1 MPPSIRASGLADFAP
16 RVVELEAMRRRSAI
30 ARDWRHTISGRLGLG
45 CAVLVVFAALFG
57 GLLAPYDPFVIAG
70 GSLVPPSR
78 GHLMG
83 TDALGRDVLSGVL
96 FGARS
101 SLFVAGSVG
110 LIALAVG
117 CAVGMVAGY
126 RGGWVD
132 DALMRITE
140 LFQVI
145 PRFFFAVIA
154 IALFGPGTDR
164 LILTLGITSWPM
176 LARVVRSE
184 VIVMRELDY
193 VRASKAMGAG
203 AAHIAWRQLAPNLA
217 PTVAVSLGLLIGQVL
232 LLDATLGFL
241 GLGDPTAVS
250 WGMMAS
256 QAQGLLRVAWWLG
269 FFPGLAITITVL
281 SANLLADALSA
292 ERSGV

>member
-1 MPPSIRASGLADFAP
+1 MIRVSGLADLAP
-16 RVVELEAMRRRSAI
+16 RSIQRDALRRHFAI
-30 ARDWRHTISGRLGLG
+30 ARDWRRTISGRVGFG
-45 CAVLVVFAALFG
+45 CAALVVLVAVFG

-96 FGARS
+96 LGARS
-101 SLFVAGSVG
+101 SLFVAGAVG

-132 DALMRITE
+132 DLLMRMTE

-203 AAHIAWRQLAPNLA
+203 AAHIALRQLVPNLA
-217 PTVAVSLGLLIGQVL
+217 PTIAVSLGLLIGQVL

-241 GLGDPTAVS
+241 GLGDPSSVS

-269 FFPGLAITITVL
+269 FFPGLAITISVL
-281 SANLLADALSA
+281 GANLLADAFSA
-292 ERSGV
+292 EHTAA